1 MRLAKTTL
9 FTLALSVCA
18 PCPLSA
24 QTWNTTSDY
33 PARALRAGREGTV
46 SYTAVIG
53 KNGRAES
60 CSVTHSS
67 GWTDLDRSACN
78 QIMLRARFEPAT
90 DANGKPAKGMYS
102 GKFRFVIPSNH

>member
-1 MRLAKTTL
+1 MHLAKTTL
-9 FTLALSVCA
+9 FTLALSVCT

-24 QTWNTTSDY
+24 QTWTTIGDY
-33 PARALRAGREGTV
+33 PVSALEAGLEGTV
-46 SYTAVIG
+46 SITAVIG
-53 KNGRAES
+53 KDGRPES

-90 DANGKPAKGMYS
+90 DANGKPIKGKYS
-102 GKFRFVIPSNH
+102 GKIRFVIPSNH